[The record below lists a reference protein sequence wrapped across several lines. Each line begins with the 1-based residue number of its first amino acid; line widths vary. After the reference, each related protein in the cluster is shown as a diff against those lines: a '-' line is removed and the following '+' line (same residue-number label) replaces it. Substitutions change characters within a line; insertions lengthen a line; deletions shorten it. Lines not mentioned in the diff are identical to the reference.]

1 MIPRGLTAERVISCT
16 SVAASSGRQ
25 QELATIVGFR
35 IKAFGLRTGLVF
47 VIACPAAL
55 AGGVSAYLPLNLEPE
70 MERQIE
76 RVLILAD
83 EPILKRPI
91 AVELVRLALPQ
102 ACKVDKP
109 LCHRVERYL
118 ERYSRDYA
126 LTHAS
131 ITGSATHDKDAGV
144 VPNEYGL
151 PITSHW
157 DLSAQGFVQPSDYL
171 LAEAGVVAYS
181 GRTQPVG
188 SELSLGFSGIQLDI
202 GYRDHWFSPMTDS
215 SMLMSTEAPTTP
227 SVTLSNYEPLTRL
240 GFQYEFFLT
249 RLDQTGKGNPTGNNI
264 LYNGVL
270 SRGNPRLFGAQF
282 SIEPFPGW
290 SLGVNRLLEFGGG
303 SGLPDSASFLF
314 NDFFKPSG
322 LSQTQGNQQ
331 ASYVS
336 RFIYPGKTPFAVY
349 AQYAGEDNSDG
360 GSYLLGNAA
369 LSVGID
375 FPRIWHHFDL
385 TYEVSEWQNIW
396 YVHNIFLDGTTNNGI
411 VEGNWGAQ
419 ERVFNDGVG
428 ARMQMLRIGW
438 EPPFGGYLQERVRTV
453 ANENYYGGD
462 IRQYSVGEPAPYVY
476 HHYYDFTAT
485 YTHPWKDTTVG
496 GEVMYGRDI
505 FGESFWRLSGFLRYG
520 GDSKT
525 RDDGEVEDDSYQGG
539 ANPKGSEVFTDI
551 GINVNRVTVNLDPQ
565 IPQYNTSVGTDPHFA
580 LGARR
585 AVSTNNDLGARV
597 EIDEIQSHM
606 LIGFRAIDWRYRFDD
621 DTFAVGAFAG
631 VNRYQLATPAYSEYV
646 GLGAEWRNFLPWLP
660 KWDLGL
666 DFRHAQN
673 IARDHVLPTD
683 PRGSRP
689 DSFYKIDSGILYLSR
704 HF

>member
-1 MIPRGLTAERVISCT
+1 
-16 SVAASSGRQ
+16 
-25 QELATIVGFR
+25 VGFR
-35 IKAFGLRTGLVF
+35 IKAFGLRAGLVF
-47 VIACPAAL
+47 VITCPAAL
-55 AGGVSAYLPLNLEPE
+55 AGGVSGYLPLNLEPE

-91 AVELVRLALPQ
+91 PVELVKVALPQ
-102 ACKVDKP
+102 ACRVDKP
-109 LCHRVERYL
+109 LCDKVGRYL

-131 ITGSATHDKDAGV
+131 ITGSASGGADV
-144 VPNEYGL
+144 IIPNQYGL
-151 PITSHW
+151 PNDSNW
-157 DLSAQGFVQPSDYL
+157 DLSLQGFVQPSDYL
-171 LAEAGVVAYS
+171 LLSTGVDAYQ
-181 GRTQPVG
+181 GRANPSAALTM
-188 SELSLGFSGIQLDI
+188 GFNWAQFDV
-202 GYRDHWFSPMTDS
+202 GYRPHWLSPMTDS
-215 SMLMSTEAPTTP
+215 STLISTEAPTMP
-227 SVTLSNYEPLTRL
+227 GVTLSNWEPLTRL
-240 GFQYEFFLT
+240 GFQYEFAL
-249 RLDQTGKGNPTGNNI
+249 LKMDQTGKGNPPGDNI
-264 LYNGVL
+264 LYQGVS
-270 SRGNPRLFGAQF
+270 SRGNPKIFTAQF

-290 SLGVNRLLEFGGG
+290 SVGVNRLLQYGGG
-303 SGLPDSASFLF
+303 SGLPDSASFLLH
-314 NDFFKPSG
+314 DFFEPAG
-322 LSQTQGNQQ
+322 RSQTQGNQQ

-419 ERVFNDGVG
+419 ERVFGDGVG

-462 IRQYSVGEPAPYVY
+462 SRQYFPGQPAPYVY

-485 YTHPWKDTTVG
+485 YSHPWKDTTIG
-496 GEVMYGRDI
+496 GELMYGRDI
-505 FGESFWRLSGFLRYG
+505 FGESFWRLSAFLRYG
-520 GDSKT
+520 GDAKT
-525 RDDGEVEDDSYQGG
+525 RDDGEVEDESYQGG
-539 ANPKGSEVFTDI
+539 ANPKGSEVFADI
-551 GINVNRVTVNLDPQ
+551 GINVNRVTVNLDPE
-565 IPQYNTSVGTDPHFA
+565 IAQYNTPVGTGPHFA

-606 LIGFRAIDWRYRFDD
+606 LIGFRAVDWRYRFDGD
-621 DTFAVGAFAG
+621 AFAVGAFFG
-631 VNRYQLATPAYSEYV
+631 VNRYQLATPAYSEYA

-689 DSFYKIDSGILYLSR
+689 DSFYKIDSAVLYVSR